1 MDQKEPHPNMAQ
13 NLLPRELGSRL
24 SWLGRKVGYFSW
36 EISEYFLCG
45 KKEAKECL
53 WDIWCLE
60 VWKVADNVNKYSF
73 YILFFIR
80 FHWRILSKKK
90 TKRDILVF
98 VEMLVRN
105 LSINFHLIMR
115 THKKLFIVLPNV
127 WHLCY
132 IRCQLTIFYT
142 L

>member
-1 MDQKEPHPNMAQ
+1 MGQKEPHPNMAQ
-13 NLLPRELGSRL
+13 NSLPREFGSRL
-24 SWLGRKVGYFSW
+24 GWLDRKVGYFSW
-36 EISEYFLCG
+36 ENSEYFLCG

-53 WDIWCLE
+53 RDMWCLE
-60 VWKVADNVNKYSF
+60 IWKVADNVKKYSF
-73 YILFFIR
+73 YILLFIR

-105 LSINFHLIMR
+105 LSINFHLMMR
-115 THKKLFIVLPNV
+115 THKKLFIVLPNF
-127 WHLCY
+127 Y
-132 IRCQLTIFYT
+132 IRCRLTIFYT